1 MHVKNVLFLLLAAVA
16 LIAPKV
22 FAAQPAPAKAAFD
35 EKALADFYRGKTVRI
50 VVGFSAGGGYDQY
63 SRLIARH
70 LSRHIPGNP
79 NVLVDNMA
87 GAGSMIAANH
97 IYNAAPKDGTVIGN
111 LSGPIVLEQLFGN
124 PAVQYDMGKFRYLAV
139 PVSESYLMIAH
150 KRTGITKFDELR
162 GDKGKPLT
170 MGAIPGSTVEHAPI
184 MVKEVL
190 NTNLKVVSGY
200 KGTAEVRLALDSGEV
215 DGFFNTWTSSKVTS
229 MDKVKSGEWL
239 VLAQLTET
247 PMKDLIV
254 PNVPTI
260 QKIARSEEQRLL
272 LKYGTSTPNDFGKV
286 YVIPSGVPAD
296 RAAALESAFEK
307 VFKDKELIADAD
319 KGRLEIDPLIG
330 STITKLVTEFLA
342 MPNDLKNKLQ
352 TVLKTPVKK

>member
-1 MHVKNVLFLLLAAVA
+1 MHLKNGLFLLLAGVA
-16 LIAPKV
+16 LIAPNV
-22 FAAQPAPAKAAFD
+22 FAAQPAPAKPAFD

-97 IYNAAPKDGTVIGN
+97 MYNAAPKDGTVIGN

-150 KRTGITKFDELR
+150 KRTGITKFDEVR
-162 GDKGKPLT
+162 GDKGKSLT
-170 MGAIPGSTVEHAPI
+170 VGAIPGSTVEHAPI
-184 MVKEVL
+184 MVREVL
-190 NTNLKVVSGY
+190 NANLKVVSGY
-200 KGTAEVRLALDSGEV
+200 KGTADVRLALDSGEV

-229 MDKVKSGEWL
+229 MDKVKSGEW
-239 VLAQLTET
+239 VILAQLTET

-260 QKIARSEEQRLL
+260 QKIVRSEEQRLL

-286 YVIPSGVPAD
+286 YVVPAGVPAD
-296 RAAALESAFEK
+296 RAAALENAFAK
-307 VFKDKELIADAD
+307 VFNDKELRADAD

-330 STITKLVTEFLA
+330 GTITKLVTEFLG
-342 MPNDLKNKLQ
+342 MPTDLKNKLQ

>member
-1 MHVKNVLFLLLAAVA
+1 MHLKNGLFLLLAGVA
-16 LIAPKV
+16 LITPNV
-22 FAAQPAPAKAAFD
+22 FAAQPAPAKPAFD

-97 IYNAAPKDGTVIGN
+97 MYNAAPKDGTVIGN

-124 PAVQYDMGKFRYLAV
+124 PAVQYDMAKFRYLAV

-150 KRTGITKFDELR
+150 KRTGITKFDEVR
-162 GDKGKPLT
+162 GEKGKQLT
-170 MGAIPGSTVEHAPI
+170 VGAIPGSTVEHAPI
-184 MVKEVL
+184 MVREVL

-200 KGTAEVRLALDSGEV
+200 KGTADVRLALDSGEV

-229 MDKVKSGEWL
+229 LDKVKSGEWL

-286 YVIPSGVPAD
+286 YVIPAGVPAD
-296 RAAALESAFEK
+296 RAAALESAFAK

-330 STITKLVTEFLA
+330 STITKLVTEFLG
-342 MPNDLKNKLQ
+342 MPSDLKNKLQ

>member
-1 MHVKNVLFLLLAAVA
+1 M
-16 LIAPKV
+16 
-22 FAAQPAPAKAAFD
+22 
-35 EKALADFYRGKTVRI
+35 
-50 VVGFSAGGGYDQY
+50 
-63 SRLIARH
+63 
-70 LSRHIPGNP
+70 
-79 NVLVDNMA
+79 
-87 GAGSMIAANH
+87 
-97 IYNAAPKDGTVIGN
+97 
-111 LSGPIVLEQLFGN
+111 
-124 PAVQYDMGKFRYLAV
+124 

-162 GDKGKPLT
+162 GEKGKQLT

-184 MVKEVL
+184 MVREVL
-190 NTNLKVVSGY
+190 NINLKVVSGY
-200 KGTAEVRLALDSGEV
+200 KGTADVRLALDSGEV

-229 MDKVKSGEWL
+229 MDKVKSGEWV

-286 YVIPSGVPAD
+286 YVIPAGVPAD
-296 RAAALESAFEK
+296 RAAALESAFAK
-307 VFKDKELIADAD
+307 VFKDKELSADAD

-330 STITKLVTEFLA
+330 STITKLVNEFLG